1 MGERKRV
8 SEENNVL
15 DDRCCEEKDKAD
27 ERDEAGGGII
37 KRMLR
42 KGPFDVLT
50 VK

>member
-1 MGERKRV
+1 MSLMIDAVKKIRQKKE
-8 SEENNVL
+8 SDEE
-15 DDRCCEEKDKAD
+15 
-27 ERDEAGGGII
+27 GGGII